1 MYNTYRY
8 NVGID
13 RIDISDKDKPVL
25 TRNFFV
31 SDTHFGDKTVFNSF
45 NRPFSN
51 VDDMDIFNCNFLV
64 DLVRQSNM
72 VNDWYNRRDSI
83 KNVLWIVGDFAHEKA
98 SKEYVQSIVNRL
110 KESKDINEMN
120 LILGEQDRLS
130 KEDYIGAGFDHVCD
144 NSIWIADEN
153 IIRSKYWH
161 GGSVYIKHDPSCFN
175 PYIKNELLI
184 HGHIHFGNIQCDM
197 SSKKPVNV
205 GIDRWYSTFRDD
217 FSLHDFGY
225 FNNNRKVFEFFPN
238 LYNNEFDIK
247 HINYNE
253 VYSVYINTIR
263 KIDSIMKSELPYLI

>member
-1 MYNTYRY
+1 MFLFGRHRKQLCGTPQHGAEIETAAGDFDCAGFRPGDFQHHIDQIQHPVALFAD
-8 NVGID
+8 VGD
-13 RIDISDKDKPVL
+13 CV
-25 TRNFFV
+25 
-31 SDTHFGDKTVFNSF
+31 
-45 NRPFSN
+45 
-51 VDDMDIFNCNFLV
+51 LV
-64 DLVRQSNM
+64 DFEL
-72 VNDWYNRRDSI
+72 
-83 KNVLWIVGDFAHEKA
+83 LPAGG
-98 SKEYVQSIVNRL
+98 
-110 KESKDINEMN
+110 
-120 LILGEQDRLS
+120 GEFGAP
-130 KEDYIGAGFDHVCD
+130 EDAGQ
-144 NSIWIADEN
+144 
-153 IIRSKYWH
+153 R
-161 GGSVYIKHDPSCFN
+161 GPSCFN

-205 GIDRWYSTFRDD
+205 GIDRWYSMFRDD